1 MGAVLSL
8 VAHEFQAR
16 WRSWVVLVILVAV
29 AGGAVLAAAA
39 GARRTDS
46 AYQRFL
52 QVSKASDVLV
62 SPANTGLDGYYRA
75 LARLPDV
82 AALAPV
88 VGFNALP
95 LGPGGRP
102 VFAAPVDVALDGRFG
117 HLIEIPK
124 MLSGRL
130 PLPDHPAEVAID
142 QIAAQDLHLHVG
154 SRLEL
159 GAVVSGPGPIRRLAE
174 RVVGIMVTRGSVVPV
189 TSLDKLAFILGSTAL
204 VHELGPSYKAFDAA
218 YVKLR
223 PGATV
228 GTFSR
233 QAQALAQARA
243 SGNVGSVYIADE
255 AAQAATIE
263 RSIHPQAVALWLFA
277 LALAVTTLLI
287 IGQAAARVLAAGSSG
302 NAILSALGMT
312 RGQLLA
318 AGLIEVG
325 VAAVT
330 GGLLAATTAIAA
342 SPLMPIGPARL
353 AEPDPGVST
362 DITVLA
368 IGFAGIVLVL
378 VAQAGWPAWRLAST
392 RHSAGS
398 TAAVAPGRPSPA
410 ARWLAAAGAPVTAA
424 TGVRL
429 AVEPGRG
436 RSAIPV
442 RSALAGTVLSVM
454 AVTAAF
460 TFGANLLH
468 LVRTPR
474 LYGQDWDAALDVQFR
489 TIPPQMLART
499 LYHVPGIASW
509 TSGYN
514 GAVEIGGHLVPAI
527 GLTAGKG
534 SLLSPT
540 LLAGRPPRT
549 AHEIVL
555 GTTTLRQISRRVGQS
570 VPVTVNSH
578 RQMDHIVGQATF
590 PDFALGGFTPTDL
603 GQGAEVTA
611 AALRPTGTPAGAGYN
626 FMLLRFTPGPG
637 KAADIA
643 VFKRSASPFCATIQQ
658 LTCLVTDQRPNGV
671 TGYARID
678 GTPEVLAG
686 VLAILGLAVLGQFTV
701 LSGRRRRRDFAI
713 LKTLGLLRRQV
724 SAISAWQVTTLAVLA
739 LLAGLPLGIAAG
751 HWAWSLF
758 ADNLGISPGTITP
771 VYLLAIAPLLIV
783 TANAIAF
790 WAGRATAQLS
800 PAEILHSE

>member
-8 VAHEFQAR
+8 VAHEFEAR
-16 WRSWVVLVILVAV
+16 WRNWVLVVILVAV

-46 AYQRFL
+46 AYPRFL
-52 QVSKASDVLV
+52 FVSKASDVLV
-62 SPANTGLDGYYRA
+62 SPSNTGLDGYYRA
-75 LARLPDV
+75 LGRLPGV

-88 VGFNALP
+88 MGFNALP
-95 LGPGGRP
+95 LGPGGKP
-102 VFAAPVDVALDGRFG
+102 VFAAPVDVSLDGRFG

-130 PLPDHPAEVAID
+130 PLPDHPGEVAID
-142 QIAAQDLHLHVG
+142 QIAAQDLHLKVG

-159 GAVVSGPGPIRRLAE
+159 GAVVSGPGPVRLLAE

-189 TSLDKLAFILGSTAL
+189 TTLDKLAFILGSAAL
-204 VHELGPSYKAFDAA
+204 GRELGPSYRAFDGA

-228 GTFSR
+228 GGFSR
-233 QAQALAQARA
+233 QAQALARARA

-277 LALAVTTLLI
+277 LALAVTALLI

-302 NAILSALGMT
+302 NAVLSALGMT
-312 RGQLLA
+312 RRQLLA

-325 VAAVT
+325 AAAVA
-330 GGLLAATTAIAA
+330 GALLAAAVALAA

-353 AEPDPGVST
+353 AEPDPGVSA
-362 DITVLA
+362 DVAVLA

-378 VAQAGWPAWRLAST
+378 VAQAGWPAWRLTST
-392 RHSAGS
+392 TNPAGP
-398 TAAVAPGRPSPA
+398 AAAGAPGRPSPV
-410 ARWLAAAGAPVTAA
+410 ARWLTGAGAPVTAA

-429 AVEPGRG
+429 AVEPGQG
-436 RSAIPV
+436 RSAMPV
-442 RSALAGTVLSVM
+442 RSTVAGAVLSVM
-454 AVTAAF
+454 AVTAAV

-474 LYGQDWDAALDVQFR
+474 LYGQDWDIALDVQFNS
-489 TIPPQMLART
+489 IPPQMLQRAWD
-499 LYHVPGIASW
+499 HVPGIASS

-514 GAVEIGGHLVPAI
+514 DTVEIGGHVVPAI
-527 GLTAGKG
+527 GLAAGKG
-534 SLLSPT
+534 RLLSPA
-540 LLAGRPPRT
+540 LLNGRPPQT

-555 GTTTLRQISRRVGQS
+555 GTTTLRQIHGQVGQS
-570 VPVTVNSH
+570 IAVTVADH
-578 RQMDHIVGQATF
+578 RQLDQIVGEATF
-590 PDFALGGFTPTDL
+590 PDFGLGGFTPTDL
-603 GQGAEVTA
+603 GQGAELTA
-611 AALRPTGTPAGAGYN
+611 AALKPSGTPAGTGYN
-626 FMLLRFTPGPG
+626 FILLRFTPGPD

-643 VFKRSASPFCATIQQ
+643 AFERSAAPFCATIQQ

-678 GTPEVLAG
+678 GTPEVLGG
-686 VLAILGLAVLGQFTV
+686 VLAVLGLAVLGQFTV

-713 LKTLGLLRRQV
+713 LKAIGLLRRQA
-724 SAISAWQVTTLAVLA
+724 SAITAWQVTTLAVLA
-739 LLAGLPLGIAAG
+739 LVAGLPLGIAAG

-758 ADNLGISPGTITP
+758 ADNLGISPAAITP
-771 VYLLAIAPLLIV
+771 VYLLAIVPLAIV
-783 TANAIAF
+783 AANAVAF
-790 WAGRATAQLS
+790 CAGRATARLS

>member
-189 TSLDKLAFILGSTAL
+189 TSLDKLAFILGSAAL

-312 RGQLLA
+312 RRQLLA
-318 AGLIEVG
+318 AGLIEAG

-330 GGLLAATTAIAA
+330 GALLAATTAIAA

-368 IGFAGIVLVL
+368 VGLAGIVLVL
-378 VAQAGWPAWRLAST
+378 VAQAWWPAWRLASA

-398 TAAVAPGRPSPA
+398 TAAGAPGRPSPA
-410 ARWLAAAGAPVTAA
+410 ARWLAGAGAPVTAA

-611 AALRPTGTPAGAGYN
+611 AALRPTGTAAGAGYN

-637 KAADIA
+637 KTADIA
-643 VFKRSASPFCATIQQ
+643 VFKRSASPFCATIQ
-658 LTCLVTDQRPNGV
+658 
-671 TGYARID
+671 
-678 GTPEVLAG
+678 
-686 VLAILGLAVLGQFTV
+686 
-701 LSGRRRRRDFAI
+701 
-713 LKTLGLLRRQV
+713 
-724 SAISAWQVTTLAVLA
+724 
-739 LLAGLPLGIAAG
+739 
-751 HWAWSLF
+751 
-758 ADNLGISPGTITP
+758 
-771 VYLLAIAPLLIV
+771 
-783 TANAIAF
+783 
-790 WAGRATAQLS
+790 
-800 PAEILHSE
+800 